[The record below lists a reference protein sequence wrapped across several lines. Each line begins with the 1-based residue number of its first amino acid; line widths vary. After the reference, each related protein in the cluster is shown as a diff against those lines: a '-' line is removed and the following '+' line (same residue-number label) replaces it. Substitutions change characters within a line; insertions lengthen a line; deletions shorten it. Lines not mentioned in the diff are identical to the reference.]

1 MRMNYITL
9 KVKGI
14 VVSHLYNRN
23 LECMNAVWS

>member
-1 MRMNYITL
+1 MNYVIL

-14 VVSHLYNRN
+14 VVSRLYNRN